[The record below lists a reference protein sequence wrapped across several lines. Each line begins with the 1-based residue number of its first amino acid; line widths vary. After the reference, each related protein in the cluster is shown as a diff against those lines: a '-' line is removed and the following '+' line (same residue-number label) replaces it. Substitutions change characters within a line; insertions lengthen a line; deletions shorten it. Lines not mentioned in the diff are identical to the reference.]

1 MVVVVGGGGAEV
13 GSSSGEGILTMV
25 GRLGLC
31 SREGLHIPKYGTH
44 KLKKETRRKGRDVG
58 TKTFITS

>member
-1 MVVVVGGGGAEV
+1 M

-31 SREGLHIPKYGTH
+31 SCEGLRIPEHGTH
-44 KLKKETRRKGRDVG
+44 KLKKETRKKGHDVG

>member
-1 MVVVVGGGGAEV
+1 M